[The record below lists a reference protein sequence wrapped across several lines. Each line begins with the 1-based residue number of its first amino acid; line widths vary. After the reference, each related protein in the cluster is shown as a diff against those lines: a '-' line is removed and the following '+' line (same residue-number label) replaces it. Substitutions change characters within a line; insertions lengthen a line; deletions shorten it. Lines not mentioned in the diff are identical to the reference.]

1 YLRSFAYAGIA
12 VVALAAVSAIV
23 VLPAVLAV
31 LGSRV
36 ERFRVF
42 KQREATEEGGFWGR
56 QAERVMRHPV
66 PYAVSVSLILVVLAI
81 PFFRA
86 NLGLSDDRVGPK
98 NMSSHVATDQYRKN
112 FATREADA
120 LSVYVPGI
128 DSVADRSEIDRL
140 ARKLKN
146 IPGVT
151 RVDAL
156 TG

>member
-1 YLRSFAYAGIA
+1 
-12 VVALAAVSAIV
+12 
-23 VLPAVLAV
+23 
-31 LGSRV
+31 
-36 ERFRVF
+36 
-42 KQREATEEGGFWGR
+42 
-56 QAERVMRHPV
+56 
-66 PYAVSVSLILVVLAI
+66 LAI

-98 NMSSHVATDQYRKN
+98 NMSSHVATEQYRKN

-156 TG
+156 TGEYLVTNPKSVAAPPIPGLADRFAAPKGQKGTYLSVIPAVDPLSSQGEQLVKDIRATPSPFPLTVAG